1 MSICKKIFGVKETEI
16 FSSESDVSMY
26 KLSKKMKRLEI
37 PGIKR
42 REYITLVYGGFLRRS
57 LGWPEMF
64 YEKLEDF
71 SDGGLKSAD
80 LVREIDDYF
89 EEILSNTQKYFEEDL
104 SFDEI

>member
-1 MSICKKIFGVKETEI
+1 MGIFKNVFGVKKTEI

-42 REYITLVYGGFLRRS
+42 REYATLVYGGFLRRS
-57 LGWPEMF
+57 FGWPEMF

-71 SDGGLKSAD
+71 SVRGLKSRG

-89 EEILSNTQKYFEEDL
+89 EEILSNSQKYFEEDL
-104 SFDEI
+104 SFNDI